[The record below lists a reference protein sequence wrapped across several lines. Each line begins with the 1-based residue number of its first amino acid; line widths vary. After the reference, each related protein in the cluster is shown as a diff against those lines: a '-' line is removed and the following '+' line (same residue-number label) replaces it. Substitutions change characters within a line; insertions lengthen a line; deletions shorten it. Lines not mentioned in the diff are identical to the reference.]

1 MKRLRT
7 GIEVDRDERREREGV
22 PAMTMA
28 EKREGYSLFEAEE
41 KTNTFCRQLQEQR
54 QKRQEGKF
62 NRVELIQLREE
73 NKLLQERCQKYE
85 RLLETSGDPEIL
97 RKFFEIEQ
105 RKEMMEECKK
115 EAETK
120 SKELEIMKEQ
130 YDAMKK
136 SQLTLTDMNKKLID

>member
-1 MKRLRT
+1 
-7 GIEVDRDERREREGV
+7 
-22 PAMTMA
+22 MTMA
-28 EKREGYSLFEAEE
+28 EKREGYCLFEAEE
-41 KTNTFCRQLQEQR
+41 KTNTFFRQLQEQR
-54 QKRQEGKF
+54 QRRQEGKF

>member
-22 PAMTMA
+22 PAMTMT

-73 NKLLQERCQKYE
+73 NKLLQERC
-85 RLLETSGDPEIL
+85 
-97 RKFFEIEQ
+97 
-105 RKEMMEECKK
+105 
-115 EAETK
+115 
-120 SKELEIMKEQ
+120 
-130 YDAMKK
+130 
-136 SQLTLTDMNKKLID
+136 